1 MAGEV
6 ISIFMHNHKNS
17 KSNIFIVN
25 EIIHEKYSI
34 RCHLCN
40 KVFFNKYKLKPH
52 KTVLFQK
59 LNTTRS
65 NISSQERH
73 ELQNRNAMLPP
84 SCMMMMQAEAEQRS
98 TLSISTNDDEED
110 NMPKE
115 AHVQAT
121 SVKNSS
127 ISTTRSSQGACLDRG
142 LTAAAQH
149 NTDARLSTLTLGKG
163 LFLHSSFI
171 S

>member
-1 MAGEV
+1 MYDRAAVYDSENNKTTK
-6 ISIFMHNHKNS
+6 ILDLDACL
-17 KSNIFIVN
+17 SNDNYQIKRRMKDV
-25 EIIHEKYSI
+25 
-34 RCHLCN
+34 
-40 KVFFNKYKLKPH
+40 KLDEESDGP
-52 KTVLFQK
+52 VLFQK

-65 NISSQERH
+65 NIPSQERH
-73 ELQNRNAMLPP
+73 EVQNRNAMLPP

-98 TLSISTNDDEED
+98 TLSISTNDDEDD

-163 LFLHSSFI
+163 LFLHLSSI

>member
-1 MAGEV
+1 MYDSEDNKTTKILDLDACV
-6 ISIFMHNHKNS
+6 
-17 KSNIFIVN
+17 SNDNYQIKRRMKDVKFD
-25 EIIHEKYSI
+25 EESDG
-34 RCHLCN
+34 
-40 KVFFNKYKLKPH
+40 P
-52 KTVLFQK
+52 VLFQK

-65 NISSQERH
+65 NIPSQERH
-73 ELQNRNAMLPP
+73 EVQNRNAMLPP
-84 SCMMMMQAEAEQRS
+84 SCMMMMQAEAERRS

-110 NMPKE
+110 KVPKE

-149 NTDARLSTLTLGKG
+149 STDAFLSTLTLGKG
-163 LFLHSSFI
+163 LFA
-171 S
+171 

>member
-1 MAGEV
+1 MYDSEDNKTTKILDLDACV
-6 ISIFMHNHKNS
+6 
-17 KSNIFIVN
+17 SNDN
-25 EIIHEKYSI
+25 YQI
-34 RCHLCN
+34 RRRM
-40 KVFFNKYKLKPH
+40 KDVKFDEESDG
-52 KTVLFQK
+52 TVLFQK
-59 LNTTRS
+59 LNTKRS
-65 NISSQERH
+65 NIPSHERH
-73 ELQNRNAMLPP
+73 EVQNRNAILPP
-84 SCMMMMQAEAEQRS
+84 SSCMMMMQAEAEQRS

>member
-1 MAGEV
+1 MYDRAAVYDSENNNTTK
-6 ISIFMHNHKNS
+6 ILDLDACL
-17 KSNIFIVN
+17 SNDNYQIKRRMKDV
-25 EIIHEKYSI
+25 
-34 RCHLCN
+34 
-40 KVFFNKYKLKPH
+40 KLDEESDGP
-52 KTVLFQK
+52 VLFQK

-65 NISSQERH
+65 NIPSQERH
-73 ELQNRNAMLPP
+73 EVQNRNAMLPP

-163 LFLHSSFI
+163 LFYVYFYFI
-171 S
+171 SI